1 MNLKLKDILMVA
13 ICAVLFG
20 VVYLGMTYFGS
31 FLTTVLTPS
40 GLGILGYEP
49 VYGVWFMAAVFT
61 TMVIQKPGVGVVTE
75 MLAAILEVLMGNMF
89 GPIIFISGFIQGI
102 GSEIA
107 FAAGK
112 YKNYSYRTTITASVL
127 CTVFTFIW
135 TGVRQNYLN
144 FEPGILVAIF
154 MIRLASSILFCG
166 IGSKLLADGLAKA
179 GVLKAYPLG
188 QKYLDFEEEA

>member
-1 MNLKLKDILMVA
+1 MVA

-75 MLAAILEVLMGNMF
+75 CWRR
-89 GPIIFISGFIQGI
+89 SWK
-102 GSEIA
+102 S
-107 FAAGK
+107 
-112 YKNYSYRTTITASVL
+112 
-127 CTVFTFIW
+127 
-135 TGVRQNYLN
+135 
-144 FEPGILVAIF
+144 
-154 MIRLASSILFCG
+154 
-166 IGSKLLADGLAKA
+166 
-179 GVLKAYPLG
+179 
-188 QKYLDFEEEA
+188 

>member
-61 TMVIQKPGVGVVTE
+61 TMVIQNRVW
-75 MLAAILEVLMGNMF
+75 A
-89 GPIIFISGFIQGI
+89 
-102 GSEIA
+102 
-107 FAAGK
+107 
-112 YKNYSYRTTITASVL
+112 
-127 CTVFTFIW
+127 W
-135 TGVRQNYLN
+135 
-144 FEPGILVAIF
+144 
-154 MIRLASSILFCG
+154 
-166 IGSKLLADGLAKA
+166 
-179 GVLKAYPLG
+179 
-188 QKYLDFEEEA
+188 